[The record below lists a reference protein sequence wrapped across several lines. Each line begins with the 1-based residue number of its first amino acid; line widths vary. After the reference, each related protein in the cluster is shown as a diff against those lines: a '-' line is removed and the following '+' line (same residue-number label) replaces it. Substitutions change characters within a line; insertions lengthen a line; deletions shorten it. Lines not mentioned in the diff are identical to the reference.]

1 MRVSGSTPG
10 LPLSQ
15 GLFIKDVTMRLRTE
29 LWVIFTFLTLSV
41 TVLLADKQPAYL
53 GNDHPA
59 NYSEKQKIIK
69 RLQFIKSEISEVE
82 KMIEQ
87 LKEGK

>member
-1 MRVSGSTPG
+1 MQKQPQFPV
-10 LPLSQ
+10 
-15 GLFIKDVTMRLRTE
+15 
-29 LWVIFTFLTLSV
+29 
-41 TVLLADKQPAYL
+41 VLLIVLVVALVAIPLLTICFAKQPAYL

>member
-1 MRVSGSTPG
+1 MKP
-10 LPLSQ
+10 
-15 GLFIKDVTMRLRTE
+15 RTE
-29 LWVIFTFLTLSV
+29 LWVIFTFLALSV

-69 RLQFIKSEISEVE
+69 RIDFAINELQEVK
-82 KMIEQ
+82 KMIE
-87 LKEGK
+87 KGK